1 MSITT
6 AQTVR
11 RTEGLRRLAIW
22 VLPATLAASIA
33 AVVFARYAILGN
45 DSRVHAVADAPAR
58 KVALILGCSPRL
70 QNGLENWYFRNRIEC
85 AADLFKAGRAQF
97 LLVSGD
103 NSRKDYDEPTAM
115 RDALVARGVPSD
127 RIFLDYAGFSTLDS
141 VVRAREVFGE
151 STLTIVSQR
160 DHVLRALYIAD
171 ARGLDTI
178 GVAAADV
185 SPMVSLRTDVRESLA
200 RVRTLLDVHLLDRQ
214 PHFFGPR
221 IEISLNNTPVGT
233 KPAAQ

>member
-1 MSITT
+1 MPAPTSPSTRPT
-6 AQTVR
+6 R
-11 RTEGLRRLAIW
+11 SLRRLAIW
-22 VLPATLAASIA
+22 ILPGTLAVSLAAIA
-33 AVVFARYAILGN
+33 FARFAILGN
-45 DSRVHAVADAPAR
+45 DSRVHAANEAPPR
-58 KVALILGCSPRL
+58 KVALVLGCSPSL
-70 QNGLENWYFRNRIEC
+70 PNGQENWYFRNRIEC
-85 AADLFKAGRAQF
+85 AAELFKAGRAQF

-151 STLTIVSQR
+151 SNVSIVSQR

-171 ARGLDTI
+171 ARGLDAI
-178 GVAAADV
+178 GVAARDV
-185 SPMVSLRTDVRESLA
+185 SPMASLRTDAREALA
-200 RVRTLLDVHLLDRQ
+200 RVRTLLDVHLLQRQ

-221 IEISLNNTPVGT
+221 IEISLNNTPVGA
-233 KPAAQ
+233 KPTVQ